1 MSDDINWL
9 VLYGILATLMLPVMA
24 CATWELKHPV
34 REFCMA
40 YGVCLIVVAIIF
52 FLAHLAVSWLDAHG
66 LIWPIALFGVFC
78 FFCTLA
84 VECLASIVN
93 SFRR

>member
-24 CATWELKHPV
+24 CATWELKHSF

-52 FLAHLAVSWLDAHG
+52 FFVHLAVSWLDAHG

-78 FFCTLA
+78 LFCTWVIGFLDA
-84 VECLASIVN
+84 LS
-93 SFRR
+93 SYFR